1 MHYAYNAMNKLKL
14 GGTNNTLSENKP
26 RKASNIEDLLQDCP
40 KNQVIIDNL
49 VRAWSI
55 INSPK
60 YNKAVCSI
68 SGGSDS
74 DIMLD
79 IVYRCDKRNI
89 VDYVWFDT
97 GLEYQATKD
106 HLKYLE
112 RKYDIKIIRYKAIK
126 PIPLTCKEYGQPFI
140 SKQVSEFLQRLQRH
154 DFKWEDN
161 HIEELYKKYPKC
173 LSALDWWC
181 NNKGNNSSFNIS
193 RNSLLKEYIISNPPT
208 FKISNKCCNY
218 AKKDVAHKLIK
229 ENNYELNMVGI
240 RKDEGGVRAAAYKN
254 CFDDNDNGCDNYRP
268 IFWYKDTD
276 KIDYEQTYNIR
287 HSKCYT
293 EYGLKRT
300 GCVGCPYGRDFEYEL
315 EVVKKYEPKL
325 YKAVNNIFKDSY
337 EYTRDYMKFR
347 KEQGTKNKNIIRKRE

>member
-1 MHYAYNAMNKLKL
+1 MNKIKL
-14 GGTNNTLSENKP
+14 IGWGTNNTLSKNKP
-26 RKASNIEDLLQDCP
+26 RKAINIEDLLQDCP

-79 IVYRCDKRNI
+79 IVWRCDKRNI

-97 GLEYQATKD
+97 GLEYQATKE
-106 HLKYLE
+106 HLKVLE
-112 RKYDIKIIRYKAIK
+112 GKYGITIKSYRAIK
-126 PIPLTCKEYGQPFI
+126 PIPTSCKQYGQPFL
-140 SKQVSEFLQRLQRH
+140 SKRVSDYTHRLQSH
-154 DFKWEDN
+154 GFKFEDKSF
-161 HIEELYKKYPKC
+161 EELYKEYPKC
-173 LSALDWWC
+173 KTALQWWC
-181 NNKGNNSSFNIS
+181 NSKGENSSFSINRNKWLKEFMIQNPPKFNIS
-193 RNSLLKEYIISNPPT
+193 D
-208 FKISNKCCNY
+208 KCCTY
-218 AKKDVAHKLIK
+218 AKKNVMHRCIS
-229 ENNYELNMVGI
+229 ENKYDLCILGV
-240 RKDEGGVRAAAYKN
+240 RKAEGGLRATAYKS

-347 KEQGTKNKNIIRKRE
+347 KKQGTKNKNIIRKRE